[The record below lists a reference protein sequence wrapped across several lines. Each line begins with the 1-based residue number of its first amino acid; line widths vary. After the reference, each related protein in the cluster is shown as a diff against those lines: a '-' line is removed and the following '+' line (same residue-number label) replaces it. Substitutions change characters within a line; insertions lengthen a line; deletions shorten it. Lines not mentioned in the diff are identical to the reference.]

1 MINGCEAARKMR
13 MGRKRNENVPMHFFF
28 CVGTFF
34 VK

>member
-13 MGRKRNENVPMHFFF
+13 MGRKRNENVPMHFFCF
-28 CVGTFF
+28 GTFF